1 MYTIY
6 VNFDNIMCKR
16 KKAIRG
22 DLLKEDN
29 EYQQCKDS
37 LSNAEE
43 GTQILKR
50 IHIHI
55 SESSIQGFVSEKL
68 QTL

>member
-1 MYTIY
+1 M
-6 VNFDNIMCKR
+6 FKR
-16 KKAIRG
+16 KRAIRG

-37 LSNAEE
+37 LSTAEE

-50 IHIHI
+50 IHINI